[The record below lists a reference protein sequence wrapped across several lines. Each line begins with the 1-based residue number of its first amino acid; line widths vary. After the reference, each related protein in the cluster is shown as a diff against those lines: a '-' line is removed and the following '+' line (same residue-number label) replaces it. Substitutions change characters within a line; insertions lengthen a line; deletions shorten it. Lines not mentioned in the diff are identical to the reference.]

1 MAFKMVA
8 AAILLGVVALVTGA
22 YALKLLFTEDL
33 YVKRSSFG
41 YYVTIR
47 SSTIKDFP
55 LLKVIGEEDYYSSC
69 GDGPKLP
76 GNGIRYTSSEDPEV
90 LKQSIEQYLVSTGFS
105 KQENSKEGGTYLQP
119 DHKTSFDLM
128 IMPRNDGLLR
138 VVATEY
144 YNVY

>member
-1 MAFKMVA
+1 MALKIV
-8 AAILLGVVALVTGA
+8 AAILLSVALLLTGA

-33 YVKRSSFG
+33 YVKRGSFG

-55 LLKVIGEEDYYSSC
+55 RLKVVGEEDYYSSC

-76 GNGIRYTSSEDPEV
+76 GNGIRYTSSEDLEV
-90 LKQSIEQYLVSTGFS
+90 LKQSIERYLVSTGFS
-105 KQENSKEGGTYLQP
+105 KEENSKEGGSYVQP
-119 DHKTSFDLM
+119 DHKTFFDLM
-128 IMPRNDGLLR
+128 IMPENDGLLR